1 MPSTEV
7 SVVIRVRNEGAALRR
22 VLGALKAQDLK
33 PMEVAVVDNDSSDDS
48 RAVARQ
54 YGAKILQISWAD
66 FTYGRALNLGIEN
79 MSGEFICILSAH
91 SLPIGPGFLRS
102 ALAPFCDEKVA
113 AVRCLSVTSRKEME
127 NWTQPTMLEWPLEI
141 ETVISSAPVNCASMI
156 RRSVWEEIP
165 YDETLAS
172 VEDKFWAFRVLKSGY
187 RICNSTAVYLY
198 LRDFCFSDKVRAH
211 HRDRMEFFRKTGR
224 QWQEP
229 PVSMLR
235 LLSNA
240 FYNIPRQALRAA
252 VYEAALYVCLKTIPY
267 QVRRKQKAS

>member
-1 MPSTEV
+1 MPSSEV

-33 PMEVAVVDNDSSDDS
+33 PMEVIVVDNDSSDDS
-48 RAVARQ
+48 RAVAQQ
-54 YGAKILQISWAD
+54 YGAKILQISRTD
-66 FTYGRALNLGIEN
+66 FSYGRSLNLGIGN
-79 MSGEFICILSAH
+79 TSGKFICILSAH
-91 SLPIGPGFLRS
+91 SLPIGPGFLRN
-102 ALAPFCDEKVA
+102 ALAPFCDERVA
-113 AVRCLSVTSRKEME
+113 AVRCLSVTSRNEME
-127 NWTQPTMLEWPLEI
+127 NWTQPTMLEWPLQI

-165 YDETLAS
+165 YEETLSA
-172 VEDKFWAFRVLKSGY
+172 VEDKFWAYQVLKSGY
-187 RICNSTAVYLY
+187 RICNSPAVYLY
-198 LRDFCFSDKVRAH
+198 LRDFGFRDKVRAH
-211 HRDRMEFFRKTGR
+211 HRDRIEFFRKTGR

-240 FYNIPRQALRAA
+240 FYRIPRRAFRAA
-252 VYEAALYVCLKTIPY
+252 FYEAALYVCLKAIPY